1 MRDFKNF
8 NEYNSYFMSALRSV
22 FFTDASYS
30 EENNLQGLV
39 ESEPTESCLLLLEV
53 GEKYNK
59 FDIHEPTLRKRLNL
73 NLTGRPKLGGNLTD
87 EQEQKL

>member
-1 MRDFKNF
+1 MCDSKNF

-39 ESEPTESCLLLLEV
+39 ESEPTETCLLLLEV
-53 GEKYNK
+53 GENTRSLI
-59 FDIHEPTLRKRLNL
+59 FTNPH
-73 NLTGRPKLGGNLTD
+73 LGNG
-87 EQEQKL
+87 